1 MVNEYFQ
8 FNRYE
13 GTLEY
18 YLFELANFSFLAFL
32 LLFIYKL
39 KYINATSLVVWLVL
53 FSTPLFLNYF
63 LFDPRLFGDQFE
75 YAGEVMSLKTSGTSI
90 DTIRA
95 MGSGYRTNDN
105 IFWGFIHPI
114 TFAVNI
120 LGIAP
125 LPNYMTVTS
134 LAFANKFF
142 LLLTFL
148 WFKRFFKDENK
159 VLFLFLVPS
168 LVIYSSLALRDT
180 LIIIISLV
188 FIINLIRGNYIVSLI
203 LLYPIFI
210 LKIQMFFVLSLY
222 LIGKLF
228 FKAHKYTLSFSLFL
242 LFIFAG
248 GFILEDELLALLNMY
263 RIGFAA
269 EDFDVGGGASSYD
282 AWNVYGEDLA
292 LSLQLESFLEAI
304 LVALS
309 RLPEFLLLPMP
320 WNWSN
325 IFYPIQTI
333 ESCFLI
339 YLLFNI
345 ASKEKLFLEQ
355 EFILLLFILLTG
367 MLMYA
372 LVMAN
377 EGTFVRYRFAM
388 YYPFL
393 LASFYLT
400 SNRKRLSKSD

>member
-8 FNRYE
+8 VNRYE

-39 KYINATSLVVWLVL
+39 KYINATSLVVWLGL
-53 FSTPLFLNYF
+53 FSTPLFFNYF

-90 DTIRA
+90 DTIRP
-95 MGSGYRTNDN
+95 MGSGFRANED
-105 IFWGFIHPI
+105 IFWGFMHPI
-114 TFAVNI
+114 TFAVKI
-120 LGIAP
+120 IGIAP

-148 WFKRFFKDENK
+148 WFKRFFNDETK
-159 VLFLFLVPS
+159 VLVLFLVPS

-180 LIIIISLV
+180 LIIIFSLV

-203 LLYPIFI
+203 LLYPIFV

-222 LIGKLF
+222 LVGKVF
-228 FKAHKYTLSFSLFL
+228 FQAHKYIFSFSLFL
-242 LFIFAG
+242 IFILLG
-248 GFILEDELLALLNMY
+248 GFILEDELLPFLNMY

-269 EDFDVGGGASSYD
+269 EDFDAGGGASSYA
-282 AWNVYGEDLA
+282 AWSAYGADLA
-292 LSLQLESFLEAI
+292 LSLKLESFLEAI
-304 LVALS
+304 LIALS

-325 IFYPIQTI
+325 VFYPIQTI

-339 YLLFNI
+339 YLLFHI
-345 ASKEKLFLEQ
+345 ANKGKLFLNQ
-355 EFILLLFILLTG
+355 EFILLAFILLAG
-367 MLMYA
+367 LLMYA

-393 LASFYLT
+393 LGSFYLA
-400 SNRKRLSKSD
+400 NHSKELP

>member
-1 MVNEYFQ
+1 
-8 FNRYE
+8 
-13 GTLEY
+13 
-18 YLFELANFSFLAFL
+18 
-32 LLFIYKL
+32 
-39 KYINATSLVVWLVL
+39 
-53 FSTPLFLNYF
+53 
-63 LFDPRLFGDQFE
+63 
-75 YAGEVMSLKTSGTSI
+75 
-90 DTIRA
+90 
-95 MGSGYRTNDN
+95 
-105 IFWGFIHPI
+105 
-114 TFAVNI
+114 
-120 LGIAP
+120 
-125 LPNYMTVTS
+125 
-134 LAFANKFF
+134 
-142 LLLTFL
+142 
-148 WFKRFFKDENK
+148 
-159 VLFLFLVPS
+159 
-168 LVIYSSLALRDT
+168 
-180 LIIIISLV
+180 
-188 FIINLIRGNYIVSLI
+188 
-203 LLYPIFI
+203 
-210 LKIQMFFVLSLY
+210 MFFVLSLY

-269 EDFDVGGGASSYD
+269 EDFDLGGGASSYD